1 MGCMTRV
8 WSVCGQCLIR
18 SGLMAL
24 LRLSTRSS
32 LKSSAS
38 TISPHLPERP
48 KSAPAM
54 RARDTQYRIIHSAGR
69 NYHVWAHLAMH
80 ATLARNVRQVF
91 LPNKPSTACPDRCP
105 TTLVAPLDFDEAA
118 PDAEAKYMR
127 ALCRSLIS
135 MDLLTTFVWLTAPT
149 LRYPFKDLRWEYL
162 LFDILHRNHPHLRH
176 LFLSGGFASSTHDII
191 HDPESTKYPVT
202 ISPLLSFSLL
212 TNH

>member
-1 MGCMTRV
+1 
-8 WSVCGQCLIR
+8 
-18 SGLMAL
+18 MAL
-24 LRLSTRSS
+24 LRLPPEIIDTILAQIERVDH
-32 LKSSAS
+32 LAAFARAS
-38 TISPHLPERP
+38 KECARHASPRH
-48 KSAPAM
+48 
-54 RARDTQYRIIHSAGR
+54 TQYRIIHSAGR

-91 LPNKPSTACPDRCP
+91 LLNKPTTACPDRCP

-118 PDAEAKYMR
+118 PDAEAKYLR

-149 LRYPFKDLRWEYL
+149 LRYPFKDIRWEYL

-202 ISPLLSFSLL
+202 ISLLLSFSLL
-212 TNH
+212 TNR